1 MLTVH
6 GEVHML
12 TVHGE
17 VHMLTEHY
25 LLCAFISTQDMNGKL
40 VAEQIS
46 VDHNT
51 ENEGELARLAEVGLD
66 PHTLL
71 RYKRLGTQQNTRS
84 IGDYSIKGGYKDI
97 DTIAWVRDSRCA

>member
-1 MLTVH
+1 MCIHVLNT
-6 GEVHML
+6 
-12 TVHGE
+12 
-17 VHMLTEHY
+17 
-25 LLCAFISTQDMNGKL
+25 FIISTQDIGGKL
-40 VAEQIS
+40 VAKQIS

-51 ENEGELARLAEVGLD
+51 ENETELARLAEVGLD

-97 DTIAWVRDSRCA
+97 DTIA